1 MHPILLGKF
10 LGMEFM
16 GHNIGICLTV
26 KQFSRVVGSSYI
38 STQITQHYSKSFF
51 SFKANSIEK
60 KEKQKLVLMKNEWQ

>member
-10 LGMEFM
+10 LGVEFI
-16 GHNIGICLTV
+16 GHKAGVCLTV
-26 KQFSRVVGSSYI
+26 KQFSRVILHFYSNY
-38 STQITQHYSKSFF
+38 STLLKVIFF